1 MYKVILQDLP
11 LNTTEEKSV
20 AEEFLVTASDGKQYR
35 TNHFKLD
42 AIIAV
47 GYRVNSIRA
56 TQFR

>member
-1 MYKVILQDLP
+1 VILQDLP